1 MPCVLVCPFI
11 ALQNVFL
18 GIATELL
25 KREVMNDTELDN
37 AIDQYLVMGMEA
49 YGRAFQCSQCGYSG
63 KKWDVRRHIE
73 AKHMT
78 NTHTS
83 CSLCGKMVKT
93 RDSLRKHMEKDH
105 REWKA

>member
-1 MPCVLVCPFI
+1 MEHTLPCVLVCPFI

-18 GIATELL
+18 GIA
-25 KREVMNDTELDN
+25 TELDN